1 MSFWPHAPIH
11 RLDQTGAYIVTAA
24 TYQKVH
30 YFRSVALVDF
40 LQENLVTLAKQYDWQ
55 LQAWAIFSNHY
66 HFVALSPLN
75 PSSLRGMI
83 SHLHSISAQEA
94 NQQDNAAGRK
104 VWFQYWDTHL
114 TYERSYY
121 ARLNYVHQ
129 NPVRHGLVPAAS
141 AYPWC
146 SAAWFERTSNTA
158 FFKTITSFK
167 TDKLKIQDNFEVMP
181 IA

>member
-104 VWFQYWDTHL
+104 
-114 TYERSYY
+114 S
-121 ARLNYVHQ
+121 
-129 NPVRHGLVPAAS
+129 LVPILGHTFDLRAFLLRPPELCPPESCAARS
-141 AYPWC
+141 GAG
-146 SAAWFERTSNTA
+146 
-158 FFKTITSFK
+158 
-167 TDKLKIQDNFEVMP
+167 
-181 IA
+181 

>member
-11 RLDQTGAYIVTAA
+11 CLDQTGAYIVTAA
-24 TYQKVH
+24 TYQKAH
-30 YFRSVALVDF
+30 YFRSVALIDF
-40 LQENLVTLAKQYDWQ
+40 LQENLFTLAKHYDWQ

-104 VWFQYWDTHL
+104 VWFQYWDKQL
-114 TYERSYY
+114 TFQRSYL
-121 ARLNYVHQ
+121 ARLKYVHE
-129 NPVRHGLVPAAS
+129 NAVHHKLVANAEDYRWS
-141 AYPWC
+141 TSYTFILYPKPLRRVG
-146 SAAWFERTSNTA
+146 SRLRSRGG
-158 FFKTITSFK
+158 I
-167 TDKLKIQDNFEVMP
+167 L
-181 IA
+181 